1 MCKDDKVSSLGSIS
15 LPHQRGVSGWDTRLG
30 SCHHPPVCTRGCC
43 TLSRHM
49 GLLEC
54 STGIPE
60 PTHAQE
66 HAISFVPGHAY
77 DSGKGALGQVAKL
90 MDREHWRSQ
99 WEAGSRRGHTA
110 LQCGLVTCI
119 CRKAGLNR
127 QCGQPVLLPEFQ
139 GAACS
144 TSARDPM
151 PPAGGSPDRNPTSLS
166 HHASEPPN
174 HQAGIGQHIPH
185 NLVSC
190 SNSDICQEVVNP
202 RGLARHLSK
211 ARPQHSRQ
219 RWEGMI
225 TTKCV
230 QLLNEGNIVRQQIPH
245 VHKLTLASPVHEFLR
260 EGGSS

>member
-1 MCKDDKVSSLGSIS
+1 MPPPPRLYSESAGVAAQSLAI
-15 LPHQRGVSGWDTRLG
+15 W
-30 SCHHPPVCTRGCC
+30 GCWNVAQAFPN
-43 TLSRHM
+43 RHM
-49 GLLEC
+49 PGNVQYPLFQD
-54 STGIPE
+54 TPM
-60 PTHAQE
+60 
-66 HAISFVPGHAY
+66 FVI

-119 CRKAGLNR
+119 CCKAGLNR

-202 RGLARHLSK
+202 RG
-211 ARPQHSRQ
+211 
-219 RWEGMI
+219 
-225 TTKCV
+225 
-230 QLLNEGNIVRQQIPH
+230 
-245 VHKLTLASPVHEFLR
+245 
-260 EGGSS
+260 